1 MKMKNIAIIVFSG
14 ISFFGI
20 FSCNKKK
27 QDFDIVYEVEF
38 VSTWSQG
45 THPTNFPSNAHMS
58 PLIGIS
64 HTAGYEHYKLGEISS
79 AGVKSVAETG
89 NTSVIESEFNNLK
102 NSGVVLDIVKGE
114 VFDSP
119 GTSEKAYLGLDPEH
133 SNVTVM
139 SMIAPSPD
147 WFVGVKT
154 SLKDASGAW
163 VENLCVRVST
173 YDGGTDSGATF
184 TSPNMPISPY
194 DPIDFLREGPL
205 TEGTD
210 TVMNMGYFNFKRIK

>member
-1 MKMKNIAIIVFSG
+1 MKMKRITSIAIWSLLS
-14 ISFFGI
+14 ISVI
-20 FSCNKKK
+20 SCNKKK

-45 THPTNFPSNAHMS
+45 THPTDFPSNAHMS

-64 HTAGYEHYKLGEISS
+64 HTSGYEHYKIGEISS

-89 NTSVIESEFNNLK
+89 NTSAIESEFNSLK
-102 NSGVVLDIVKGE
+102 SSGVVLDIVKGE

-119 GTSEKAYLGLDPEH
+119 GTSEKAYIGVDPEH
-133 SNVTVM
+133 AHVTVM

-147 WFVGVKT
+147 WFVAVKT
-154 SLKDASGAW
+154 SLKDASGSW
-163 VENLCVRVST
+163 VENLCIRVNT
-173 YDGGTDSGATF
+173 YDGGTDTGTTF
-184 TSPNMPISPY
+184 TSADMPISPY
-194 DPIDFLREGPL
+194 DPIELLRDGPL